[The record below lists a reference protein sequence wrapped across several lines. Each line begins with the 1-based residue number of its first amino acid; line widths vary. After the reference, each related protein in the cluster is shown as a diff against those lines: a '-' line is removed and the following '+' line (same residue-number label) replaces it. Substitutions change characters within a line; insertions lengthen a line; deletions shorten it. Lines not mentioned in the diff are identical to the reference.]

1 MANEMM
7 LTVAKLFSNSGI
19 SWSVNEERD
28 SMKVFGSDGS
38 VYVFQKISSDLRNE
52 QGRFVVNG
60 QNVVMNSKRKINGK
74 MVNFHCYGVTMF
86 NSEKNAFNGGAN
98 SIMLDAGSVVCR
110 PEYHARGLHGIG
122 ADVEAQKMEYLENG
136 VLEDFDDYRLIL
148 NEPIDFVSIS
158 AATTFILGRFAN
170 GYEHWDLV

>member
-1 MANEMM
+1 MGNEMM

-28 SMKVFGSDGS
+28 RMTVFGSDGS
-38 VYVFQKISSDLRNE
+38 EYVFQKISSDLRNE

-74 MVNFHCYGVTMF
+74 MVSFTATGITMYNGSK
-86 NSEKNAFNGGAN
+86 NSDNGGAN
-98 SIMLDAGSVVCR
+98 SIMLEAGTLVCNV
-110 PEYHARGLHGIG
+110 EHHARGLHGIG
-122 ADVEAQKMEYLENG
+122 ADVEAQKMMFINNDILGEFDEYRMILR
-136 VLEDFDDYRLIL
+136 EDIH
-148 NEPIDFVSIS
+148 FVSIS